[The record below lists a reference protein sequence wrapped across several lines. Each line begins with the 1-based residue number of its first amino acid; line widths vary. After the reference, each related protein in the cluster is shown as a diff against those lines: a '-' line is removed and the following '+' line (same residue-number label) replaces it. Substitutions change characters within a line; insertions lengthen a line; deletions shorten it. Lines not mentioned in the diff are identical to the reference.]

1 MIRRQPIPVKTK
13 EQGATSSLF
22 ERKDESVDI
31 FPIKEEFLFSPTIS
45 RRLRQDYHRRAK
57 IISLIPKA
65 FGAEGP
71 SESRLGGTTRGY
83 IV

>member
-1 MIRRQPIPVKTK
+1 MIRRQPIPVKTE

-57 IISLIPKA
+57 II
-65 FGAEGP
+65 P